1 MFKNLRKWLLLMALL
16 CASGVTVAQIT
27 FPYSTGFEGL
37 STGQLPTGWQQL
49 QSGSSGSGTFPA
61 VYQYASNARNGS
73 VYFEF
78 ESSTGQTELA
88 ALPEMN
94 DINLLQL
101 SFYASVM
108 TFNFLFEVGVME
120 GTTFVPLDTINL
132 TTGSGGNWH
141 GSYHLYTVYFNN
153 YTGTGNRM
161 AMRTTS
167 SGSYTLMIDD
177 LEVDYIPTCPAPI
190 NVTMDSAG
198 VDWMA
203 LHWSETGTATSWV
216 VEYSTSPIAAADLGQ
231 NLGTTVNVYG
241 TPATTLTS
249 LDTSTTYYIY
259 VYADCGTEYS
269 RAASIMASTLVG
281 EAATIPYICNFEVD
295 GSNGWELV
303 NGTQTNQWHVGTATS
318 NGGSR
323 SIYISNDNGSSNSYT
338 NSSTSYTYA
347 LRTINFSE
355 SGEYTFSYDWKCQ
368 GESHYYDFGR
378 VFLAPSSYQWT
389 AGVNPASGTYAFASW
404 NIPSGWIELTEN
416 FSSPRT
422 MSQSSSWRTASGTFI
437 LPSAGAY
444 NLVLAWA
451 NDASGGSQPP
461 LAVDNVAISRNTCPA
476 PFGLASSNVMADEVT
491 LSWHP
496 GGSESMWEVSYG
508 STTDVASDTFY
519 TFYGLTPDTTYLFT
533 VRALCDAGDSS
544 LPVSINVTTP
554 PTCTAPTG
562 RSIVGSGSDWVAVGW
577 NGVGNAMSYQI
588 AYGASGFTPNDNT
601 IGIDVY
607 DTTYTVSNLSSDTL
621 YAIYVR
627 TDCGGGDY
635 SAWASFGTVMPGAYI
650 MTQSIDTLRACG
662 VTVFDNGGPNGNY
675 AASSNNT
682 LVILSP
688 SPDSTI
694 SLWGTYVGEGC
705 CDYLTIFEGVGTS
718 GNQLFY
724 GCSPSSGTT
733 VNIGPFISETGA
745 LTIRFTSDGSVQYG
759 GYELHTNCVYLSECV
774 APVSL
779 NADSVSGDTAWMSW
793 VDTTGGYSFEL
804 AYGPAG
810 FNPDT
815 ATENVIPVYGDTA
828 YMLTGLTMGMV
839 YDVYV
844 RADCSGEYSMW
855 RGPVAI
861 RPGYNYIMPVTGTD
875 VIRGCG
881 YTIYDNGGPDGNYD
895 NYCDATV
902 TVYSTSPD
910 SLFVL
915 SGTYTSEG
923 CCDYLYIYDGN
934 STSGN
939 LLYSGYSPSSGTQ
952 VNIGPFISNTGAFTI
967 RFTSDVS
974 GTYAGFA
981 LSTACVAPPD
991 CDSVRALAV
1000 HPGVTSAFVQWNTG
1014 TIGSYSGATVEY
1026 CLAGDS
1032 TWTLGFT
1039 TTETYGALTGLTAN
1053 TAYQLRVIPNC
1064 SEGNGPA
1071 VGASFTT
1078 INYGCAEIDT
1088 ANSVSDTIGNGTSTS
1103 TYIPSY
1109 SFYNYG
1115 LSQQI
1120 YTAAELGHGG
1130 AITAISVMPSAISQ
1144 QRTYEIYMAH
1154 TSQSSLSG
1162 YIHPSDMV
1170 RVYDGA
1176 PLTLTANQWITFQ
1189 LDNPFT
1195 YSGSQNLLVCF
1206 RDMTGSY
1213 VSGNAWYVHTNPN
1226 GNSVYSYQ
1234 DGSAYDPFTQTGGTT
1249 LSSRNNMIFDFMA
1262 CAQTSTCPAPVA
1274 TLMDVQSYSVTVAWA
1289 PGDVETS
1296 WNLYYRMVGDSVFTS
1311 VGTTTSMT
1319 HTFTGLYGSTEY
1331 EFKIEA
1337 SCAGSND
1344 GAAILR
1350 TFTECGSVPLPYTED
1365 FESQTAGSVY
1375 SRECWYTGSTNLGTS
1390 YANPTAIHLTGDPN
1404 TLCLI
1409 YNGGYLIMPEMSA
1422 PLNQLQIRFNFVQ
1435 GADSVRFIMGVLPTP
1450 TTPID
1455 SIHVIDTLMRSNYD
1469 TSAYAYVIYPLD
1481 GISDTSGH
1489 ITFWD
1494 AFADNYSFIDN
1505 IVVEYI
1511 PNCANVSEVTASSVT
1526 GTSAV
1531 ISWTSSSNA
1540 TSYLIEYGTRG
1551 FTPGTGTIATSAS
1564 TAATLNG
1571 LNPGISYQAY
1581 VYAICNNDTSIA
1593 SQVCNFTTACAPY
1606 TALPYTHNFE
1616 NVLGPGDA
1624 STNVVPNCWASALL
1638 PAGAG
1643 HEQPHVFYSTDP
1655 THAPSQQYCFYFEGI
1670 GIAALPEMGVPLDSL
1685 MITFHEW
1692 NSDPSAYGL
1701 VIGAVDNIDSGFAST
1716 FVPID
1721 TIPFIGTGNEFEV
1734 VSILNSYT
1742 GTANRIAI
1750 ASYNTGSNA
1759 YADQYLDNL
1768 VISRVPDCIAPMR
1781 VRTNALTHISTDL
1794 IWDFS
1799 NAPSYT
1805 IEYGVHGFTPGT
1817 GTTLTSTTP
1826 SVSLTGLT
1834 PYTQYDVYMVSH
1846 CSPAT
1851 ASDTTLYTFTT
1862 LRGAPVTSYP
1872 YVCTFADTLEANA
1885 WEPVNGSQTNGW
1897 YVGTATSYG
1906 SSDNRSL
1913 YVSDNNGTSNS
1924 YTNTTIS
1931 FSYAY
1936 RTFVM
1941 NAGGY
1946 NIGFNWKA
1954 NGESNYDYIRAW
1966 LAPADF
1972 VFTPGQTPD
1981 GGTSSYNY
1989 TSSNPAGWIPLD
2001 GGSKL
2006 NLESSWQSRNTEV
2019 AIPTAG
2025 NYNLVFMWAN
2035 DGSGG
2040 SAPAGAIDNVEVYLN
2055 TCPMPQGIQAS
2066 SVGVSYIDLDW
2077 TDVNTPVAWQVE
2089 YGPSGFTRGTGTL
2102 INATSHPVHISG
2114 LDTLT
2119 AYDFYVR
2126 PICSATDTGRWSERA
2141 SASTSFC
2148 DNANVATNSTVCTQS
2163 TSYFPAY
2170 ATYNYS
2176 YSEVILDS
2184 ADIDGSG
2191 DIVAWAFKPQNLT
2204 ANTYYTNCTVYMAHT
2219 NQTNLSSGFIQDTA
2233 TFVKVFTGDLN
2244 FTNTEWQTIMLDTT
2258 FTWDGHSNIVVAVD
2272 RRHGSW
2278 TSSGYFDAFSASS
2291 SKARYI
2297 YQDSGPYN
2305 IGSISGGTAT
2315 STVPIYRLISCG
2327 AAGCRQPV
2335 ISSVTKD
2342 YHSATVTWSGDGTNY
2357 EVNIKESAAID
2368 WPATDIA
2375 VTGNS
2380 YTFNGLMPAT
2390 NYTFRVRQDCTADS
2404 LDYSEWTISGVL
2416 TDSLPCLTP
2425 DSLHATAVTN
2435 ATATF
2440 DWNVNGNE
2448 NVWDIHVWYGS
2459 FDSIYRVITR
2469 PATVGGFA
2477 AGITYNAAIRA
2488 VCGINRLEGDWSDTV
2503 QFTTAVCPDITGL
2516 STSNVTTNSVTLN
2529 WSSNPMALRWNIE
2542 YGPTGFTQGQGTQ
2555 AVSNTNSYVVTGLS
2569 DGITYDFYVKAVCGD
2584 DWTSENWVGT
2594 SATTQEGT
2602 IPCDAPTGVSTAV
2615 ADNSVTVN
2623 WTAGTGNISF
2633 ELEYGPRGFSHGAG
2647 STTTA
2652 TGSPA
2657 VIANLDYETQYDVYV
2672 RAVCEQNIFSPWS
2685 TVSTF
2690 TTGERPSEDCDP
2702 VQNLTVTNVTE
2713 TSADINWQPGASGE
2727 GWQVELTDETGST
2740 VRDNVTSETHISLTG
2755 LVNCKNYTVKV
2766 RTVCEDNNFS
2776 AYVTASFRTLGCEGI
2791 KEVEGINCRIFPN
2804 PATSST
2810 TISVTGVNG
2819 MVRIA
2824 VVDMNGRT
2832 VATETLECSADCE
2845 KTMEVDKLAQGAYFV
2860 RITAENTNMVRKLI
2874 VR

>member
-1 MFKNLRKWLLLMALL
+1 MFKHLRKWFLLMALL
-16 CASGVTVAQIT
+16 CASGVTMAQIT
-27 FPYSTGFEGL
+27 LPYSTGFEGL

-49 QSGSSGSGTFPA
+49 QAGSSGAGNFPA
-61 VYQYASNARNGS
+61 GYAYANNARNGS

-78 ESSTGQTELA
+78 ESNTGQTELA
-88 ALPEMN
+88 ALPEMD

-101 SFYASVM
+101 SFYASIM
-108 TFNFLFEVGVME
+108 SHNFLFEVGVME
-120 GTTFVPLDTINL
+120 GTTFVPVDTIAL
-132 TTGSGGNWH
+132 TPGSGGNWH
-141 GSYHLYTVYFNN
+141 GSYYLYTVYFNN
-153 YTGTGNRM
+153 YTGTGTRM
-161 AMRTTS
+161 AMRVIPN
-167 SGSYTLMIDD
+167 SGVNSYTLMIDD
-177 LEVDYIPTCPAPI
+177 LTVDYIPTCPAPT
-190 NVTMDSAG
+190 NLVLDSAS

-203 LHWSETGTATSWV
+203 LHWSENGTATGWV
-216 VEYSTSPIAAADLGQ
+216 VEYSTSPIAASNLGQ
-231 NLGTTVNVYG
+231 NLGTTVNVSG
-241 TPATTLTS
+241 TPSTTLTG
-249 LDTSTTYYIY
+249 LDTATTYYIY
-259 VYADCGTEYS
+259 VYSDCGSEYS
-269 RAASIMASTLVG
+269 NAVSLTASTLAG
-281 EAATIPYICNFEVD
+281 EPDAIPYNCDFELA
-295 GSNGWELV
+295 GPNGWEFI
-303 NGTQTNQWHVGTATS
+303 NGTQANQWCVGSATA
-318 NGGSR
+318 NGGTR
-323 SIYISNDNGSSNSYT
+323 SMYITNDNGTSNSY
-338 NSSTSYTYA
+338 NISSTSYVFATRS
-347 LRTINFSE
+347 LNFSE
-355 SGEYTFSYDWKCQ
+355 ASEYIYSYDWKAQ
-368 GESHYYDFGR
+368 AESCCDFIR
-378 VFLAPSSYQWT
+378 VALVPASTVLT
-389 AGVNPASGTYAFASW
+389 AGDYSGFNSTSAVPSGGIALDGANRLNQQSSWQTRTGTFRINNPGTYKLVFMWRNDGSV
-404 NIPSGWIELTEN
+404 G
-416 FSSPRT
+416 T
-422 MSQSSSWRTASGTFI
+422 M
-437 LPSAGAY
+437 
-444 NLVLAWA
+444 
-451 NDASGGSQPP
+451 PP
-461 LAVDNVAISRNTCPA
+461 AAIDNVAIFANSCPA
-476 PFGLASSNVMADEVT
+476 PYGLTSSNVLPEEVT
-491 LSWHP
+491 LNWHP
-496 GGSESMWEVSYG
+496 GGSETSWEVSYG
-508 STTDVASDTFY
+508 SESDVAFDTNY
-519 TFYGLTPDTTYLFT
+519 TIYNLTPDTTYHFE

-544 LPVSINVTTP
+544 LPISINVTTP
-554 PTCTAPTG
+554 PTCNAPTG
-562 RSIVGSGSDWVAVGW
+562 RTIVGSGMDWVTVGW
-577 NGVGNAMSYQI
+577 NGVGNAASYQI
-588 AYGASGFTPNDNT
+588 AYGAYGFTPDGNT
-601 IGIDVY
+601 LGIDVY
-607 DTTYTVSNLSSDTL
+607 DTTYTITSLSSDTL
-621 YAIYVR
+621 YAIYIR
-627 TDCGGGDY
+627 TDCGGDGY
-635 SAWASFGTVMPGAYI
+635 SSWASFGTVMPGAYI
-650 MTQSIDTLRACG
+650 MTQSVDTLRACG
-662 VTVFDNGGPNGNY
+662 ITVFDNGGPNGNY

-705 CDYLTIFEGVGTS
+705 CDYLTIFEGAGTT

-745 LTIRFTSDGSVQYG
+745 LTIRFTSDGSAQYG
-759 GYELHTNCVYLSECV
+759 GYELHTSCVYLSECT

-779 NADSVSGDTAWMSW
+779 SADSVRGDTAWMSW
-793 VDTTGGYSFEL
+793 VDTAGGYSYEI
-804 AYGPAG
+804 AYGSVG

-815 ATENVIPVYGDTA
+815 ATENIIPVSGDTA
-828 YMLTGLTMGMV
+828 YMLTGLTMGVV
-839 YDVYV
+839 YDVFV
-844 RADCSGEYSMW
+844 RSDCGGEYSMW
-855 RGPVAI
+855 RGPVTI

-875 VIRGCG
+875 VIHGCG
-881 YTIYDNGGPDGNYD
+881 YTIYDNGGPDGNYAV
-895 NYCDATV
+895 NCNATV

-910 SLFVL
+910 SLFIL
-915 SGTYTSEG
+915 SGTYRSEG

-934 STSGN
+934 STSGT
-939 LLYSGYSPSSGTQ
+939 LLYSGYSPSSGTL
-952 VNIGPFISNTGAFTI
+952 VNIGPFISNTGAFTV
-967 RFTSDVS
+967 RFTSDGSVVN
-974 GTYAGFA
+974 AGFE
-981 LSTACVAPPD
+981 LSTACVAPPE
-991 CDSVRALAV
+991 CDSVRALSV
-1000 HPGVTSAFVQWNTG
+1000 IPGVTSAFVQWNTG
-1014 TIGSYSGATVEY
+1014 TIGSYSGANVEY
-1026 CLAGDS
+1026 CLAGDT

-1053 TAYQLRVIPNC
+1053 TAYQLRVIPIC

-1078 INYGCAEIDT
+1078 LGYGCAEIDT

-1120 YTAAELGHGG
+1120 YTASELGHGG
-1130 AITAISVMPSAISQ
+1130 AITAISVMPQNISQ

-1154 TSQSSLSG
+1154 TNQSSLSG
-1162 YIHPSDMV
+1162 FIHPSDMV

-1176 PLTLTANQWITFQ
+1176 PLTLTAGQWITFQ
-1189 LDNPFT
+1189 LDNPFI
-1195 YSGSQNLLVCF
+1195 YSGSENLLVCF

-1213 VSGNAWYVHTNPN
+1213 VSGNAWYVHSNPN
-1226 GNSVYSYQ
+1226 GNSVYVYQ
-1234 DGSAYDPFTQTGGTT
+1234 DGGAYDPFTATGGNT

-1274 TLMDVQSYSVTVAWA
+1274 QLMDVQAYSVTVAWA

-1296 WNLYYRMVGDSVFTS
+1296 WNLYYRIVGDSVFTS
-1311 VGTTTSMT
+1311 VGSTTNTT
-1319 HTFTGLYGSTEY
+1319 YTFTGLYGSTEY

-1337 SCAGSND
+1337 PCAGSND

-1375 SRECWYTGSTNLGTS
+1375 SRNCWYTGSTNLGTS

-1435 GADSVRFIMGVLPTP
+1435 GGDSVRFIMGVLPTP

-1455 SIHVIDTLMRSNYD
+1455 SIHVIDTLIRSNYD

-1511 PNCANVSEVTASSVT
+1511 PNCANVSEVAASSVT

-1531 ISWTSSSNA
+1531 ISWAGSSNA
-1540 TSYLIEYGTRG
+1540 TGYMVEYGPRG

-1564 TAATLNG
+1564 TSTTLSG
-1571 LNPGISYQAY
+1571 LNPGISYHAY
-1581 VYAICNNDTSIA
+1581 VYAICGNDTSIA

-1606 TALPYTHNFE
+1606 TALPYTQNFE
-1616 NVLGPGDA
+1616 NILGPGDA

-1643 HEQPHVFYSTDP
+1643 HEQPHVFYNTDLS
-1655 THAPSQQYCFYFEGI
+1655 HAPSPQYCFYFEGI

-1721 TIPFIGTGNEFEV
+1721 TIPFIGTGNEFDV

-1817 GTTLTSTTP
+1817 GTTLTSTTR

-2055 TCPMPQGIQAS
+2055 TCPVPQNIHAS
-2066 SVGVSYIDLDW
+2066 SVGVTYVDLDW
-2077 TDVNTPVAWQVE
+2077 TDVNSPVAWQVE
-2089 YGPSGFTRGTGTL
+2089 YGPNGFTRGTGTL
-2102 INATSHPVHISG
+2102 LNATSHPVHISG
-2114 LDTLT
+2114 LDTLS

-2126 PICSATDTGRWSERA
+2126 PICSGADTGRWSDHA
-2141 SASTSFC
+2141 SVSTTFC
-2148 DNANVATNSTVCTQS
+2148 DNANVATNSTVCNQS
-2163 TSYFPAY
+2163 TSYFPGY

-2176 YSEVILDS
+2176 YSEVIIDS

-2219 NQTNLSSGFIQDTA
+2219 NQTSLSGGFIQDTA

-2244 FTNTEWQTIMLDTT
+2244 FTNIEWQTIMLDTT

-2315 STVPIYRLISCG
+2315 SSVPIYRLISCG

-2335 ISSVTKD
+2335 ITGVSQT
-2342 YHSATVTWSGDGTNY
+2342 YESATVTWSGEGTDY
-2357 EVNIKESAAID
+2357 EVNIKESVATT
-2368 WPATDIA
+2368 WPTPDIH
-2375 VTGNS
+2375 VTGNT
-2380 YTFNGLMPAT
+2380 YTFTGLQPAT
-2390 NYTFRVRQDCTADS
+2390 NYTFRVRQDCNADS
-2404 LDYSEWTISGVL
+2404 LGYSEWTVNNFV
-2416 TDSLPCLTP
+2416 TDSLPCLAP
-2425 DSLHATAVTN
+2425 DSLIVITVTN
-2435 ATATF
+2435 ATATLAWLPF
-2440 DWNVNGNE
+2440 GYE
-2448 NVWDIHVWYGS
+2448 TAWDIHVWFSGGL
-2459 FDSIYRVITR
+2459 DSVYTVTAY
-2469 PATVGGFA
+2469 PATVGGFTA
-2477 AGITYNAAIRA
+2477 NTTYNAAVRPL
-2488 VCGINRLEGDWSDTV
+2488 CGSAHNILGEWSDTIT
-2503 QFTTAVCPDITGL
+2503 FTTAVCPDVTGL
-2516 STSNVTTNSVTLN
+2516 TTGGVTTNSVTVSWN
-2529 WSSNPMALRWNIE
+2529 ADPMA
-2542 YGPTGFTQGQGTQ
+2542 
-2555 AVSNTNSYVVTGLS
+2555 VS
-2569 DGITYDFYVKAVCGD
+2569 
-2584 DWTSENWVGT
+2584 
-2594 SATTQEGT
+2594 
-2602 IPCDAPTGVSTAV
+2602 
-2615 ADNSVTVN
+2615 
-2623 WTAGTGNISF
+2623 
-2633 ELEYGPRGFSHGAG
+2633 
-2647 STTTA
+2647 
-2652 TGSPA
+2652 
-2657 VIANLDYETQYDVYV
+2657 
-2672 RAVCEQNIFSPWS
+2672 
-2685 TVSTF
+2685 
-2690 TTGERPSEDCDP
+2690 
-2702 VQNLTVTNVTE
+2702 
-2713 TSADINWQPGASGE
+2713 
-2727 GWQVELTDETGST
+2727 
-2740 VRDNVTSETHISLTG
+2740 
-2755 LVNCKNYTVKV
+2755 
-2766 RTVCEDNNFS
+2766 
-2776 AYVTASFRTLGCEGI
+2776 
-2791 KEVEGINCRIFPN
+2791 
-2804 PATSST
+2804 
-2810 TISVTGVNG
+2810 
-2819 MVRIA
+2819 
-2824 VVDMNGRT
+2824 
-2832 VATETLECSADCE
+2832 
-2845 KTMEVDKLAQGAYFV
+2845 
-2860 RITAENTNMVRKLI
+2860 
-2874 VR
+2874 

>member
-49 QSGSSGSGTFPA
+49 QSGSSGSGIFPA
-61 VYQYASNARNGS
+61 VYQYANNARNGS

-78 ESSTGQTELA
+78 ESTTGQTELA
-88 ALPEMN
+88 ALPEM
-94 DINLLQL
+94 DSINLLQL

-108 TFNFLFEVGVME
+108 NHNFLFEVGVME
-120 GTTFVPLDTINL
+120 DSTFVPLDTINL

-141 GSYHLYTVYFNN
+141 GSYHLYTVYFND

-161 AMRTTS
+161 AMRTTC

-190 NVTMDSAG
+190 NLAMDSTG

-231 NLGTTVNVYG
+231 NLGTTVNVSG
-241 TPATTLTS
+241 TPATTLTG
-249 LDTSTTYYIY
+249 LDTATVYYIY

-281 EAATIPYICNFEVD
+281 EAATIPFSCDFELD

-323 SIYISNDNGSSNSYT
+323 SIYISNDNGTSNSYT

-389 AGVNPASGTYAFASW
+389 AGVNPASGTYAFSSW
-404 NIPSGWIELTEN
+404 SIPSGWIELTEN

-422 MSQSSSWRTASGTFI
+422 MSQSSSWRTATGTFI

-476 PFGLASSNVMADEVT
+476 PFGLASSNVMPDEVT
-491 LSWHP
+491 LNWHP
-496 GGSESMWEVSYG
+496 GGSETSWEITYG
-508 STTDVASDTFY
+508 SVTDVVFDTNY
-519 TFYGLTPDTTYLFT
+519 TIYNLTPDTTYHFV

-544 LPVSINVTTP
+544 LPIAINVTTP
-554 PTCTAPTG
+554 PTCVPPTG
-562 RSIVGSGSDWVAVGW
+562 RSIVGSGSDWVSLVW
-577 NGVGNAMSYQI
+577 DNVDNGSSYQI
-588 AYGASGFTPNDNT
+588 AYGASGFTPDGNT
-601 IGIDVY
+601 TGIDVY
-607 DTTYTVSNLSSDTL
+607 DTTYTLNGLSSDTL
-621 YAIYVR
+621 YAVYIR

-635 SAWASFGTVMPGAYI
+635 SAWASFGTIMPGAYI
-650 MTQSIDTLRACG
+650 MTHTVDTLRACG
-662 VTVFDNGGPNGNY
+662 ITIFDNGGPNGNY
-675 AASSNNT
+675 DMPSDNT

-688 SPDSTI
+688 SPDSTLRI
-694 SLWGTYVGEGC
+694 WGSYDVEDGY
-705 CDYLTIFEGVGTS
+705 DFLDIYDGVGTS
-718 GNQLFY
+718 GTQLLA
-724 GCSPSSGTT
+724 GTGAGTLSP
-733 VNIGPFISETGA
+733 VISTTGA
-745 LTIRFTSDGSVQYG
+745 LTIHFTADDIINAPGF
-759 GYELHTNCVYLSECV
+759 ELHVGCVYLSSCV
-774 APVSL
+774 APVSI
-779 NADSVSGDTAWMSW
+779 NADSVRGDTAWMSW

-861 RPGYNYIMPVTGTD
+861 RPGYIYIMPTTGTNT
-875 VIRGCG
+875 ITGCG
-881 YTIYDNGGPDGNYD
+881 YVIYDNGGPDGDYASN
-895 NYCDATV
+895 CDATV
-902 TVYSTSPD
+902 TVISSSPD

-915 SGTYTSEG
+915 SGTLRSEG
-923 CCDYLYIYDGN
+923 CCDWLYVYDGT
-934 STSGN
+934 STGGTQ
-939 LLYSGYSPSSGTQ
+939 LFYDHSPSSGTL
-952 VNIGPFISNTGAFTI
+952 VNIGPFISTTGAFTI
-967 RFTSDVS
+967 RFTSDGSVVN
-974 GTYAGFA
+974 AGFELA
-981 LSTACVAPPD
+981 TACVAPPD
-991 CDSVRALAV
+991 CDSVRALTV

-1014 TIGSYSGATVEY
+1014 TIGSYSGANVEY

-1078 INYGCAEIDT
+1078 IGYGCAEIDT
-1088 ANSVSDTIGNGTSTS
+1088 ANSVSDTIGNGTSTNN
-1103 TYIPSY
+1103 YIPSY
-1109 SFYNYG
+1109 STYNYG

-1130 AITAISVMPSAISQ
+1130 AITAISVKPSAISQ
-1144 QRTYEIYMAH
+1144 QRTYEIYMGH
-1154 TSQSSLSG
+1154 TSQTSLSG
-1162 YIHPSDMV
+1162 FIHPSDMV

-1189 LDNPFT
+1189 LDNPFM
-1195 YSGSQNLLVCF
+1195 YSGSENLLVCF
-1206 RDMTGSY
+1206 RDMTGAW
-1213 VSGNAWYVHTNPN
+1213 VSGNAWYVHSNPN
-1226 GNSVYSYQ
+1226 GNSVYVYQ
-1234 DGSAYDPFTQTGGTT
+1234 DGGAYDPFTATGGNT

-1274 TLMDVQSYSVTVAWA
+1274 QLMDVQSYSVTVAWA
-1289 PGDVETS
+1289 PGDAETS
-1296 WNLYYRMVGDSVFTS
+1296 WNLYYRPVGDTAWISA
-1311 VGTTTSMT
+1311 GTTTNLT

-1337 SCAGSND
+1337 PCAGSND

-1435 GADSVRFIMGVLPTP
+1435 GGDSVRFIMGVLPTP

-1511 PNCANVSEVTASSVT
+1511 PNCANVSEVAASSVT

-1531 ISWTSSSNA
+1531 ISWAASSNA
-1540 TSYLIEYGTRG
+1540 TSYLIEYGPRG
-1551 FTPGTGTIATSAS
+1551 FTPGAGTIATSAS

-1606 TALPYTHNFE
+1606 TALPYTQNFE

-1742 GTANRIAI
+1742 GTSNRIAI

-1794 IWDFS
+1794 IWDFTT
-1799 NAPSYT
+1799 APSYT
-1805 IEYGVHGFTPGT
+1805 IEYGIHGFTPGT

-1834 PYTQYDVYMVSH
+1834 PYTQYDVYLVSH
-1846 CSPAT
+1846 CSPAVS
-1851 ASDTTLYTFTT
+1851 SDTTLYTFTT

-1872 YVCTFADTLEANA
+1872 YICTFADTLEANA

-1906 SSDNRSL
+1906 TADNRSL
-1913 YVSDNNGTSNS
+1913 YVSNNNGTSNS

-1981 GGTSSYNY
+1981 GGTYSYNY

-2066 SVGVSYIDLDW
+2066 SVGVTYIDLDW

-2126 PICSATDTGRWSERA
+2126 PICTDADTGRWSERA

-2163 TSYFPAY
+2163 TSYFPGY

-2342 YHSATVTWSGDGTNY
+2342 YHSATVTWSGEGTNY
-2357 EVNIKESAAID
+2357 EVNIKETAAPN

-2425 DSLHATAVTN
+2425 DSIHTTAVTN

-2469 PATVGGFA
+2469 PATVGGFT

-2488 VCGINRLEGDWSDTV
+2488 VCGINLLEGDWSDTV

-2584 DWTSENWVGT
+2584 NWTSENWVGT

-2602 IPCDAPTGVSTAV
+2602 IPCDAPTGVSTTV

-2657 VIANLDYETQYDVYV
+2657 VISNLDYETQYDVYV

-2713 TSADINWQPGASGE
+2713 TSADVTWQPGPTGDH
-2727 GWQVELTDETGST
+2727 WQVVLTDGAGST
-2740 VRDNVTSETHISLTG
+2740 ISDNVTAERQATFSNLTPG
-2755 LVNCKNYTVKV
+2755 TNYTVKV
-2766 RTVCEDNNFS
+2766 RTDCGDGNYS
-2776 AYVTASFRTLGCEGI
+2776 AYVTANFRTLGGEGI
-2791 KEVEGINCRIFPN
+2791 EDVDGINCRIFPN